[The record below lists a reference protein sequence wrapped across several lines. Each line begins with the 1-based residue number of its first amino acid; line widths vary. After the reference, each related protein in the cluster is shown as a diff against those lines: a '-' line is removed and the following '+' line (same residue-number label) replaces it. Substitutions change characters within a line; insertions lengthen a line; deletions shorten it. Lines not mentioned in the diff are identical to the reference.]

1 MMDNFFIGRLVNCH
15 PGLTAN
21 CRRDAGI
28 VDCCENFSL
37 KVQENLLVQCQ
48 RRAVAGRPGRLG
60 KGGLAGMA
68 GGNIKNWKY

>member
-37 KVQENLLVQCQ
+37 KVQEN
-48 RRAVAGRPGRLG
+48 
-60 KGGLAGMA
+60 
-68 GGNIKNWKY
+68 